1 MPLLHAYT
9 YPCIVQLRR
18 RVINLVS
25 PFHLLNASCTVL
37 HMHHSALPL
46 APQTLIPLSTS
57 TLVYLASCH
66 LLTLIMQVPLER

>member
-37 HMHHSALPL
+37 HMHHTAQPL
-46 APQTLIPLSTS
+46 APHPLTPLSTW
-57 TLVYLASCH
+57 TLVHLVSCH
-66 LLTLIMQVPLER
+66 LLTLIVQVPLER